1 MDNTAIVSVQE
12 QKQLQLLNNGLIT
25 ADRFINKNYLIN
37 ISEQNIVPL
46 DDYEKTTNSIRLF
59 QIIKLVYDKTENIND
74 KLISVY
80 SALQNVDSSALL
92 VINGNGREVTFY
104 IGIRS
109 VDNAATASK
118 ILEKSFVG
126 NFPGSTLRSM
136 KNGEIA
142 EVMATVAKTDNYNT
156 SRNVSCVTV
165 IPSMRDAIK
174 RTHSTTTIKSK
185 MNEIARA
192 EKEITVAEK
201 KIADM
206 ERYNTREY
214 IRESSP
220 VTNLVFSMVCEKFDN
235 KI

>member
-1 MDNTAIVSVQE
+1 MALIDTYRSNVIRKREAIS
-12 QKQLQLLNNGLIT
+12 
-25 ADRFINKNYLIN
+25 
-37 ISEQNIVPL
+37 
-46 DDYEKTTNSIRLF
+46 
-59 QIIKLVYDKTENIND
+59 KLVSDKAKESD
-74 KLISVY
+74 KIAKARAKID
-80 SALQNVDSSALL
+80 SAN
-92 VINGNGREVTFY
+92 N
-104 IGIRS
+104 
-109 VDNAATASK
+109 
-118 ILEKSFVG
+118 
-126 NFPGSTLRSM
+126 
-136 KNGEIA
+136 
-142 EVMATVAKTDNYNT
+142 
-156 SRNVSCVTV
+156 
-165 IPSMRDAIK
+165 AIK